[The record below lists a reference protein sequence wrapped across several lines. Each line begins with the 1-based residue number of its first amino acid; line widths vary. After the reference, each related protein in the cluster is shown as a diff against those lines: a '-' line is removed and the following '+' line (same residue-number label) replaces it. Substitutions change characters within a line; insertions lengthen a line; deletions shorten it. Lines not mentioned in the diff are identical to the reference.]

1 MTFLPAIH
9 LFKYANTN
17 GFVPLQVGLARF
29 GLVRPEVAAALA
41 EYPKVWV
48 KKDDALYLND
58 ALMDV
63 EVRTRAVDEV
73 MRNLSKRGIIPMEPD
88 YSAFGGTEWFPVGN
102 QRKVNPLFQVR
113 RFYSRFLGVQFDS
126 IIVNGYHADGYWA
139 ATRSEHVDHARGLH
153 DSMIVGCIRAE
164 NSMEDEII
172 EEGAVECGLPE
183 EHAKH
188 IVPVTQMQFFWN
200 DRHGNLVNE
209 MFYIFDFDTGKAGFT
224 PRVVDEHEVA
234 RFDSIPFQDL
244 LQLIDEG
251 KRVKPEIMVTMLDF
265 MVRHGHLNP
274 DHPEY
279 AHIKTLLAKT
289 HDFYKTA

>member
-1 MTFLPAIH
+1 MSFLPAIH

-29 GLVRPEVAAALA
+29 GLVRPEIGEALA
-41 EYPKVWV
+41 CYPKVWT
-48 KKDDALYLND
+48 KKDDVLHLHD
-58 ALMDV
+58 SLKDP
-63 EVRTRAVDEV
+63 EVRTRAIDEV
-73 MRNLSKRGIIPMEPD
+73 MRDLSKRGIIPNEPD
-88 YSAFGGTEWFPVGN
+88 YTAFGGTEWFPVGN
-102 QRKVNPLFQVR
+102 QRKTNPLFQVR

-139 ATRSEHVDHARGLH
+139 ATRSEHVDHAKGLY
-153 DSMIVGCIRAE
+153 DSMIVGCIRVE
-164 NSMEDEII
+164 NTMEEEII

-183 EHAKH
+183 EQAKY
-188 IVPVTQMQFFWN
+188 IVPAGQIQFYWN

-209 MFYIFDFDTGKAGFT
+209 MFYIFDFDTGKTGFT
-224 PRVVDEHEVA
+224 PHVVDKHEVA
-234 RFDSIPFQDL
+234 GFDSIPFGDL

-251 KRVKPEIMVTMLDF
+251 KRIKPEIMVTILDF
-265 MVRHGHLNP
+265 MVRHHHLKP

-279 AHIKTLLAKT
+279 AHIKTLMAKT